1 MPCTASSESPVAV
14 EIMMLNGL
22 YVKLIFSA
30 MEVCNIVFE
39 HPVSMRHL
47 IFSVDG
53 GIVTYMNDNS
63 APILVALS

>member
-14 EIMMLNGL
+14 EMVMLNGL
-22 YVKLIFSA
+22 YVKFIWLA
-30 MEVCNIVFE
+30 MEVCKIVFE

-47 IFSVDG
+47 ILSVDG